1 MKNPGVA
8 SMATTAPVTPIE
20 QALELIES
28 LPPEDQEFVIDVVR
42 RRLIERRRR
51 EIAANAE
58 ATVQAVRERRAA
70 YGTVKDLRR
79 NLAP

>member
-1 MKNPGVA
+1 
-8 SMATTAPVTPIE
+8 MATTAPVTPIE